1 MKFVVFVPISKIVSV
16 VKLKISAMPDK
27 ASSLQNDYHL
37 AQINI
42 AKMKAPL
49 DDPIMAEFANA
60 LDEVNTVAEQ
70 SSGFVWRLQTSS
82 GNATELR
89 AYSDPKILVNI
100 SVWQSVEQLK
110 TYVYQSLH
118 GDFFVRRRKW
128 FEKYHGE
135 HFAMWW
141 IQAGHLPTVEEGRAK
156 LEYLELHGDTPECFT
171 FAKSYPPPTNKRHLI
186 EQYILA
192 YNTFD
197 LDRMMSLLHPEIE
210 FENVF
215 QGEVDAKATG
225 VDGFRA
231 IAEQTK
237 ELFKS
242 RQQTI
247 TRCDL
252 SQNEASVKINYEA
265 VLAKDLSNGMKSGS
279 TINLDGRS
287 QFSFKDG
294 KIFRIVDIS

>member
-1 MKFVVFVPISKIVSV
+1 MTNKTVTG
-16 VKLKISAMPDK
+16 K
-27 ASSLQNDYHL
+27 ASSLQNNYHL

-60 LDEVNTVAEQ
+60 LDEVNTVAEK
-70 SSGFVWRLQTSS
+70 SPGFVWRLQTSS

-118 GDFFVRRRKW
+118 SDFFVRRRKW
-128 FEKYHGE
+128 FEKYQGE

-141 IQAGHLPTVEEGRAK
+141 IRVGHLPTIEEGKAK

-171 FAKSYPPPTNKRHLI
+171 FAEPYLPPVDKKDLI

-192 YNTFD
+192 YNTLDID
-197 LDRMMSLLHPEIE
+197 L
-210 FENVF
+210 
-215 QGEVDAKATG
+215 A
-225 VDGFRA
+225 
-231 IAEQTK
+231 
-237 ELFKS
+237 
-242 RQQTI
+242 
-247 TRCDL
+247 
-252 SQNEASVKINYEA
+252 
-265 VLAKDLSNGMKSGS
+265 
-279 TINLDGRS
+279 
-287 QFSFKDG
+287 
-294 KIFRIVDIS
+294 